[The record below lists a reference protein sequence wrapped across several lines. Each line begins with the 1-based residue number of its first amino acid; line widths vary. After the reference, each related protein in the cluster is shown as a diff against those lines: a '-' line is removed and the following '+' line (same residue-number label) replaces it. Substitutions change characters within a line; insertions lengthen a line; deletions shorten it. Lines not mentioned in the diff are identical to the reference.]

1 MQTSS
6 STCGLSRTWA
16 IQKMALC
23 LSSPFVWQT
32 PRSTYTHAHTHA
44 HTHTKMQNLAH
55 TARLR
60 MWTTHYAMPTQNSE
74 KDEPDQMTTVLPASV
89 RRAGQVCSPADRG
102 ERTIA
107 VQPSPLPP
115 TPSSPRDVWYVLQ
128 SQLPLGLPPLVWHWL
143 RTAAFSARDD
153 NMSLLRGQC
162 HVVQHRTRST
172 WPPAAWDP
180 PV

>member
-1 MQTSS
+1 MPALAPEATLQTSS

-32 PRSTYTHAHTHA
+32 PRS
-44 HTHTKMQNLAH
+44 
-55 TARLR
+55 
-60 MWTTHYAMPTQNSE
+60 YAMPTQNSE